1 MSMLWH
7 WVPAKNSPAE
17 QFLQQT
23 SLDQYSPAGHL
34 KECNS
39 SIANFTYEW
48 KRTRGSLF
56 LLVTAE
62 DGLDDGGKGS
72 TKAGPPCAEPSR
84 DYLML
89 RCG

>member
-1 MSMLWH
+1 MGTVGSEGQ
-7 WVPAKNSPAE
+7 V
-17 QFLQQT
+17 LQQT
-23 SLDQYSPAGHL
+23 SLDWYSPSGQL
-34 KECNS
+34 KEYDS
-39 SIANFTYEW
+39 GIANITCEW

-72 TKAGPPCAEPSR
+72 TKAGPPCAEPSG